1 LSYKG
6 RPKGSYGQQRH
17 SKGSWHSGR
26 KSVQH
31 DTALARKNFE
41 SRSELS
47 QKQDLHRFATIA
59 PNIHIY
65 LKSPNQYD
73 WENVDTPNILEKINV
88 VTKLAKKTP
97 VHLVV
102 KDDNAKKTT
111 HFKLIKKSEAKKEVE
126 KEIAKIE
133 QLAKS
138 EDANNPLK
146 EVHKLPTQAE
156 ILAEAQRLYMKD
168 NGRMD
173 YQEGVG
179 TNLPERNE
187 LQEEGYLNRAKLSLM
202 TSQDTQASR
211 QVLDY
216 VGKMREELSKL
227 GFDVVPISGFDVS
240 DLQY

>member
-1 LSYKG
+1 
-6 RPKGSYGQQRH
+6 
-17 SKGSWHSGR
+17 
-26 KSVQH
+26 
-31 DTALARKNFE
+31 
-41 SRSELS
+41 
-47 QKQDLHRFATIA
+47 
-59 PNIHIY
+59 
-65 LKSPNQYD
+65 
-73 WENVDTPNILEKINV
+73 
-88 VTKLAKKTP
+88 
-97 VHLVV
+97 
-102 KDDNAKKTT
+102 
-111 HFKLIKKSEAKKEVE
+111 
-126 KEIAKIE
+126 
-133 QLAKS
+133 
-138 EDANNPLK
+138 
-146 EVHKLPTQAE
+146 
-156 ILAEAQRLYMKD
+156 MKD